1 MQVSRATHG
10 LNFSAISS
18 GKRWRIYA
26 VAWTERPAKCRID
39 FTEARLSIK
48 LDPSGGLLRQFI
60 DLNNQVLSRFTPE
73 ERRRIGIHTCP
84 GGDQDATHSADVDY
98 AQLMPDLFKLNAGNF
113 YIALAGEKDRP
124 RVLGLVRDHARPG
137 QTIFVGVTDPIN
149 PRIETP
155 AEVRDRTL
163 EAARFISPERLGTT
177 DDCGFSPFGDDTS
190 TSRDTAF
197 AKIRSRVAGTE
208 LAAKALGV

>member
-26 VAWTERPAKCRID
+26 VAWTERTCKVQID

-113 YIALAGEKDRP
+113 
-124 RVLGLVRDHARPG
+124 
-137 QTIFVGVTDPIN
+137 
-149 PRIETP
+149 
-155 AEVRDRTL
+155 
-163 EAARFISPERLGTT
+163 
-177 DDCGFSPFGDDTS
+177 
-190 TSRDTAF
+190 
-197 AKIRSRVAGTE
+197 
-208 LAAKALGV
+208 